1 MVDDDPEIERSP
13 LSREFSLDGVT
24 VNVEIYRLKGGDEGW
39 SLEVVDHKW
48 ASTVWDDLFATDQE
62 APRRGFAASRSCLCL
77 GVSMP
82 GLYRSQ
88 EAGQGAREAG
98 LRARRP
104 YHQPSSRACQRP
116 CLRLG

>member
-39 SLEVVDHKW
+39 SLEVVDHEW

-62 APRRGFAASRSCLCL
+62 AYQAFRSTVEQEGIRTFLTPSPRL
-77 GVSMP
+77 
-82 GLYRSQ
+82 
-88 EAGQGAREAG
+88 
-98 LRARRP
+98 
-104 YHQPSSRACQRP
+104 H
-116 CLRLG
+116 

>member
-39 SLEVVDHKW
+39 SLEVVDHEW

-62 APRRGFAASRSCLCL
+62 AYQGLSEHRRAGGHPDIPHASPATSLTRPHRRA
-77 GVSMP
+77 GGRP
-82 GLYRSQ
+82 G
-88 EAGQGAREAG
+88 
-98 LRARRP
+98 
-104 YHQPSSRACQRP
+104 
-116 CLRLG
+116 